1 MDFRTYLSLFSTIA
15 IVCAGIFAGVQ
26 LRHLYK
32 QRLRDSALQM
42 LQSFQT
48 AEFTEAV
55 DIVFNLPEGLSRKQI
70 EERLGEKIVCVRVM
84 LGTFESLGIM
94 VFRREISIELVDDFF
109 SGIIIMCWKKF
120 RKFIEEIRGSSN
132 RETYYEWVQW
142 LAEQFEKRESK
153 TPAVPSYIAHRNW
166 KE

>member
-1 MDFRTYLSLFSTIA
+1 
-15 IVCAGIFAGVQ
+15 IFAGVQ

-32 QRLRDSALQM
+32 QRMRDSALQM

-70 EERLGEKIVCVRVM
+70 EERLGDKIICVRVM

-109 SGIIIMCWKKF
+109 SGIIILCWKKS
-120 RKFIEEIRGSSN
+120 RKFIEEIRASSN
-132 RETYYEWVQW
+132 RDTYYEWVQW

-153 TPAVPSYIAHRNW
+153 TP
-166 KE
+166 